1 MLSQIIDNSRTDKN
15 TRHSYLETYEKIFN
29 NKKETATHVLEVG
42 IGGGFPGDGG
52 GSIKLWHDYF
62 TNANIYGLDIKSIDD
77 VWNEIKNTERIQLYT
92 SIDAYND
99 AFFNETF
106 LDQKMEFDIVID
118 DGPHTLESMIK
129 FIQLYSQVM
138 KKDGI
143 LVIEDIQSWDWIEIL
158 KNAVP
163 DNLKKY
169 IIVYDLRSERPIDI
183 VPDNIIFTIDLTSQ

>member
-1 MLSQIIDNSRTDKN
+1 
-15 TRHSYLETYEKIFN
+15 
-29 NKKETATHVLEVG
+29 
-42 IGGGFPGDGG
+42 
-52 GSIKLWHDYF
+52 
-62 TNANIYGLDIKSIDD
+62 
-77 VWNEIKNTERIQLYT
+77 
-92 SIDAYND
+92 
-99 AFFNETF
+99 
-106 LDQKMEFDIVID
+106 MEFDIVID

-158 KNAVP
+158 KNVVP

>member
-1 MLSQIIDNSRTDKN
+1 MARLFYKRQ
-15 TRHSYLETYEKIFN
+15 Y
-29 NKKETATHVLEVG
+29 
-42 IGGGFPGDGG
+42 
-52 GSIKLWHDYF
+52 
-62 TNANIYGLDIKSIDD
+62 IYGLDIKSIDD